1 VLYVKRLLRAVF
13 DRVEDQYDR
22 LFTPSLNPF
31 YQLGTLGWFFYW
43 IVAVSGIY
51 LFIFFDTGVTQA
63 YASIQYITHEQWY
76 AGGVMRSLHRYASDA
91 LVIVVILHL
100 AREFALDRMRGRRW
114 FAWFTGVPLLWFIY
128 ACGIT
133 GYWLVWDML
142 AQYVAISTAE
152 WLDALPFFGQ
162 TIAEN
167 FVDSAKLSGR
177 FFTLMVYIHIAVPLF
192 MLFIMWIHI
201 QRHSEARTNPPRGL
215 AAGTLSGLVVLAF
228 VFPAVSHEPANLEA
242 VASVIDPDWFYLAIL
257 PLLDVIPGG
266 QLWLIV
272 GLVTMLLLLLPWLP
286 PLRGAPA
293 AVVDL
298 ENCNGCSRCYDDCP
312 FSAITMMPRSD
323 GRSFEQEA
331 VVNISNCMSCGICV
345 GSCPTA
351 TPFRRS
357 QALSPGIQ
365 LPNYPISDMR
375 EETLKKSDQLS
386 GESRVIV
393 YACEH
398 SGNAR
403 SLEQGSIGVITMP
416 CVGMLP
422 PSFVDFALSRN
433 LADGVFISGCREC
446 DCHFR
451 LGGNWTERRLARQRD
466 PYIRQRVPKE
476 RFKLNW
482 SSPSRQEHL
491 KQTLEKFRG
500 GLADLPPMQKRRI
513 EDFRTRLAGEAQ
525 RHV

>member
-1 VLYVKRLLRAVF
+1 MSVKPLLRAGF
-13 DRVEDQYDR
+13 ERVEDQYDR
-22 LFTPSLNPF
+22 IFSPGLNPF

-43 IVAVSGIY
+43 IVAASGIY
-51 LFIFFDTGVTQA
+51 LFIFFDTGVTEA
-63 YASIQYITHEQWY
+63 YESIEYITNVQWY

-91 LVIVVILHL
+91 LVIVVMLHL
-100 AREFALDRMRGRRW
+100 AREYALDRMRGRRW

-142 AQYVAISTAE
+142 AQYVALSTSE

-162 TIAEN
+162 SIAEN
-167 FVDSAKLSGR
+167 FIGSANLSGR

-215 AAGTLSGLVVLAF
+215 AAGTLAGLVVVSL
-228 VFPAVSHEPANLEA
+228 VYPAVSHEPANLEA
-242 VASVIDPDWFYLAIL
+242 VPSVIDPDWFYLAIL
-257 PLLDVIPGG
+257 PLLDVVPGG

-272 GLVTMLLLLLPWLP
+272 GLATLLLFLLPWLP
-286 PLRGAPA
+286 PLRATPT

-331 VVNISNCMSCGICV
+331 VVNVSNCMSCGICV

-351 TPFRRS
+351 TPFRRA

-365 LPNYPISDMR
+365 LPNHPIAGLR
-375 EETLKKSDQLS
+375 RETLSKSEQLS
-386 GESRVIV
+386 GGSRVIV

-398 SGNAR
+398 AGDMY
-403 SLEQGSIGVITMP
+403 SLEEGSTGVITMP
-416 CVGMLP
+416 CIGMLP
-422 PSFVDFALSRN
+422 PPFVDFALSRN

-451 LGGNWTERRLARQRD
+451 LGAKWTEQRLARQRD
-466 PYIRQRVPKE
+466 PYIRQRVPAD
-476 RFKLNW
+476 RFKLYW
-482 SSPSRQEHL
+482 SGPTRVGRCRQS
-491 KQTLEKFRG
+491 LEEFRS
-500 GLADLPPMQKRRI
+500 GLADLPPMRKRRI
-513 EDFRTRLAGEAQ
+513 EDLRAQASSEAEN
-525 RHV
+525 RV